1 MDISSII
8 VSPHPDSIEQ
18 VKEWLNTLSG
28 VETHATAADGR
39 IIATI
44 EADTDEEAVRTY
56 ETIGRQA
63 GVLSVS
69 LVYHQYEPD
78 PNEEV

>member
-8 VSPHPDSIEQ
+8 VSPHPESVEK
-18 VKEWLNTLSG
+18 VKAWLSTVPG
-28 VETHATAADGR
+28 VETHATATDGR

-56 ETIGRQA
+56 ESIGRQD